1 LKKPVGKGT
10 WLMVALLLLA
20 IWFLVKPGDPARKLD
35 KRVDDAVALTA
46 ECRIADART
55 ELAELRRAKA
65 SAAQL
70 ERLQKAIGATAVACE
85 KKSQRKKAW
94 AEARPALETALAS
107 GALERASGRLA
118 TFTKRW
124 GEDDDTREWRE
135 RIDARRAAKLLDDAN
150 TCLQKKDRVCVEA
163 KLDAAEKLRRPEAE
177 PRIKVLR
184 ESLSRLLEST
194 LLEQGGQ
201 GGQAAYP
208 PPLSATPPRQQA
220 AAIAPDEREAR
231 RLRTEAERELAQ
243 GNYRSAMGRAA
254 QCAQLGGGDC
264 AALRDRAARLD
275 REFQACL
282 KAGREWIDGRC
293 E

>member
-1 LKKPVGKGT
+1 
-10 WLMVALLLLA
+10 MVALLLLA

-55 ELAELRRAKA
+55 ELAELRGAKA

-70 ERLQKAIGATAVACE
+70 ERLQKAIAATAPACE
-85 KKSQRKKAW
+85 KKNQRKKAW

-107 GALERASGRLA
+107 GALERASTRLA

-124 GEDDDTREWRE
+124 GDDDETRDWRE
-135 RIDARRAAKLLDDAN
+135 RIDARRATKLLDDAN
-150 TCLQKKDRVCVEA
+150 ACLQKKDRACVEA

-184 ESLSRLLEST
+184 DALSRLLEST

-208 PPLSATPPRQQA
+208 PPLSATPPRLQT
-220 AAIAPDEREAR
+220 AAIEPDPREAR
-231 RLRTEAERELAQ
+231 RLQTEAERELAQ
-243 GNYRSAMGRAA
+243 GNYRSAVGRAA
-254 QCAQLGGGDC
+254 QCAQLGGRDC

-282 KAGREWIDGRC
+282 KAGREWIEGRC